1 MYKNDRMYAR
11 GDWVKR
17 YQKIIISGLSCFFL
31 LALFSCTWIFYQG
44 YKMYQDAIKETP
56 IVETIEKI
64 KEKPNYVLL
73 KDIPIYYR
81 QAVIAIED
89 HRFYKHHGFD
99 LIAFSRAVLH
109 NLLEM
114 SLVEGGSTITQ
125 QLAKNQFFTQEK
137 RFERKVAEVFLA
149 HELEKLY
156 SKDEIL
162 ELYINTIYYGN
173 GLYGIAEASEAYF
186 QKLPEDLTIAESTL
200 LVGIPNA
207 PSVYSLKENE
217 QLAHQ
222 RQKQVLQKMIKYKY
236 LTQAEANEILSV
248 PVSLFSRKEA
258 EGKNF

>member
-1 MYKNDRMYAR
+1 M
-11 GDWVKR
+11 KR
-17 YQKIIISGLSCFFL
+17 YQKIIISGLICFFL
-31 LALFSCTWIFYQG
+31 FALFSCTWIFYQG
-44 YKMYQDAIKETP
+44 YKMYQNAIEEKPIAETIDRIKENP
-56 IVETIEKI
+56 H
-64 KEKPNYVLL
+64 YVLL
-73 KDIPIYYR
+73 NEIPIYYR

-89 HRFYKHHGFD
+89 HRFYTHHGFD
-99 LIAFSRAVLH
+99 FIAFSRAILH

-149 HELEKLY
+149 HELEKQY
-156 SKDEIL
+156 DKDEIL

-186 QKLPEDLTIAESTL
+186 KKRPRDLTIAESTL

-217 QLAHQ
+217 QLARQ
-222 RQKQVLQKMIKYKY
+222 RQKQVLQKMVKHKY
-236 LTQAEANEILSV
+236 LTQAEADEIMSV
-248 PVSLFSRKEA
+248 PVSLFSEKVT
-258 EGKNF
+258 EGKGF